1 MLDMQGIRRLVGYAA
16 RYDSK
21 IVKEAR
27 KLREKGWRYERIAM
41 HLSKKPGS
49 KLSAQIV
56 WYWTH
61 KRKL

>member
-1 MLDMQGIRRLVGYAA
+1 MLGMHGIKRLVDYAD
-16 RYDSK
+16 RYDPK
-21 IVKEAR
+21 FVKEAR
-27 KLREKGWRYERIAM
+27 KLRKKGWRYERIAR
-41 HLSKKPGS
+41 HLSEKAGK